1 MMQQNPVEFYNLG
14 KLGIIGMKGCED
26 IAKKIDMH
34 LKKFNE
40 NSMPNIESF
49 LIPTNCPRFGTG
61 EAKAVISHSVRTYD
75 IYKIGRAHV

>member
-40 NSMPNIESF
+40 NSM
-49 LIPTNCPRFGTG
+49 T
-61 EAKAVISHSVRTYD
+61 AMASV
-75 IYKIGRAHV
+75 